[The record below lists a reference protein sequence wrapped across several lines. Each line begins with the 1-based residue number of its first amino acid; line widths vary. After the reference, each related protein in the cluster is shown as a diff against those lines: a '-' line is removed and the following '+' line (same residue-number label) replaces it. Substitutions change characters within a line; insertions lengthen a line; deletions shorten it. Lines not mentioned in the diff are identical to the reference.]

1 MESLRE
7 YLIKLIVL
15 NCSPDWNLDLFKDH
29 ILIHLTGTETDHMSA
44 YRKIK
49 KQVTDCIREH
59 LPERD
64 EDVLFEV
71 RNGAW
76 NCSFK
81 LGKTS
86 K

>member
-1 MESLRE
+1 MELLRE
-7 YLIKLIVL
+7 DLIKLITL
-15 NCSPDWNLDLFKDH
+15 KCSSDWNLDIFKDH
-29 ILIHLTGTETDHMSA
+29 ILINLTDTETDHMST